1 MAKYRKLPVV
11 VEAVQWFKDGDSP
24 KVIDHAGF
32 PAVVT
37 DHGEVAVSPGDWIIT
52 GVKGESYPCAPDV
65 FDLTYEPIQEPKPMS
80 LRFGPRIDHTV
91 TADVPAPAP
100 VPDTPAVKVPVEIEA
115 FIGDATPLGDGTYR
129 LDCGAK
135 VPGYSAD
142 TSKVLRAVFAV
153 AVPDGQPVPETEQA
167 FLDSS
172 YPKGGLDLAPPD
184 GNPLEVTL
192 PVSGVPAGKVVVQY
206 ILMDED

>member
-1 MAKYRKLPVV
+1 MPRYRTRSIEVDASLSPTGLWIVTNP
-11 VEAVQWFKDGDSP
+11 DGWAFTVHP
-24 KVIDHAGF
+24 Q
-32 PAVVT
+32 
-37 DHGEVAVSPGDWIIT
+37 
-52 GVKGESYPCAPDV
+52 V
-65 FDLTYEPIQEPKPMS
+65 FAATYEPVQEPKPMS
-80 LRFGPRIDHTV
+80 LRFGPRIDHAV
-91 TADVPAPAP
+91 TADAPAPDP

-192 PVSGVPAGKVVVQY
+192 PVSGVPAGKIIVQY